1 MKKVIVSVIILFLL
15 VTCYGVYMFTKKTP
29 SLQKVTPDYIVMA
42 DDLFDEFESDEKN
55 SIMKYESQVIQ
66 VSGTILMVTKTDSI
80 SNVILNSKD
89 AIMGGVNCSFNKLED
104 TLQKGDSV
112 TIKGRC
118 QGYLTNVI
126 LNNCVL
132 VK

>member
-1 MKKVIVSVIILFLL
+1 MKKVIVSVIILILL

-29 SLQKVTPDYIVMA
+29 SLQKVTPDYIVTA

-80 SNVILNSKD
+80 SNVILNAKD

-104 TLQKGDSV
+104 SLQNGDTV

-126 LNNCVL
+126 LNNCVI